1 MAAKIDDYEESDLPE
16 RQKVALRLAD
26 AYVSWPAG
34 IDAAL
39 RAQVLEHFTPE
50 AVVELLLDIS
60 KWSTQK
66 LPVALGLDAPLNP
79 GGLFSFDFN
88 AEGKVVWG
96 GVLG

>member
-1 MAAKIDDYEESDLPE
+1 MADKIDDYERSDLPE
-16 RQKVALRLAD
+16 RQKVALRLTD
-26 AYVSWPAG
+26 AYIHWPAG

-39 RAQVLEHFTPE
+39 RAQVVERFTPE
-50 AVVELLLDIS
+50 EAVELLLDIS

-79 GGLFSFDFN
+79 GGLFTFDFD

-96 GVLG
+96 AVV